1 MRPAGVAVEPPEPPP
16 MGANATCW
24 PAATGLFVNN
34 EVAHLA
40 SSLSLSLS
48 LSLFGS
54 LYLSLSLSSVAGQ
67 RHHPPTRPIT
77 THHPPAKTPWL
88 APCERFNVLALRL
101 FMNEMGGVAI
111 CGHWALDVGWDS
123 GSSIQRTSA
132 YCQCGSHPHWD
143 TVWFPR
149 SPNVAINI

>member
-54 LYLSLSLSSVAGQ
+54 LYLSLSLSHLLLDRG
-67 RHHPPTRPIT
+67 T
-77 THHPPAKTPWL
+77 THPRDPSPPIIPQPKLP
-88 APCERFNVLALRL
+88 
-101 FMNEMGGVAI
+101 
-111 CGHWALDVGWDS
+111 D
-123 GSSIQRTSA
+123 
-132 YCQCGSHPHWD
+132 
-143 TVWFPR
+143 
-149 SPNVAINI
+149 